1 MQKFIVFGL
10 PRSGTTYLM
19 TTLTSHS
26 RIICGGEQFNP
37 WAIIDAHSAIR
48 DPERVKER
56 DYRAVEFGREI
67 FRRYEKSKFL
77 AAGFKFMIGHSLDVL
92 KDIASQD
99 DLRFI
104 YVQRD
109 NKLAQASSW
118 IRAERTQ
125 KWAQL
130 EKSPDDDARMPVNL
144 LRLSQLWQE
153 FSTYDF
159 LFSRFLDGLSQ
170 PKMCIEYREMFSPD
184 FNRHLTDFLG
194 VPYEAG
200 MRSPLVKQNM
210 NRVID
215 RFRNPEPIETYFRK
229 MGREHWL
236 GEEI

>member
-48 DPERVKER
+48 DPERVKAR

-77 AAGFKFMIGHSLDVL
+77 AAGFKFMIGHNLDVL
-92 KDIASQD
+92 KDIASQT
-99 DLRFI
+99 DLKFI
-104 YVQRD
+104 YIRRD

-118 IRAERTQ
+118 IKAERTQ
-125 KWAQL
+125 NWAQL
-130 EKSPDDDARMPVNL
+130 ERSPEDDTKMPVNI

-153 FSTYDF
+153 FATYDF
-159 LFSRFLDGLSQ
+159 LFSKFLDGLPQ
-170 PKMCIEYREMFSPD
+170 ERMCIEYTEMFTPD
-184 FNRHLTDFLG
+184 FNHRLTDFLG

-200 MRSPLVKQNM
+200 MRSPLVKQNK

-215 RFRNPEPIETYFRK
+215 RFKAPEMIEAYFRN